1 MTGEHFRLTPEPEPV
16 KIVREIPTPP
26 QASGK
31 KAAKISFEDYHL
43 TWSGIATS
51 KSDKNSKNPCKSF
64 HERFKINYPLKFCNY
79 MDFSCV
85 PDCATL
91 MFSVLEAFQKNV
103 ALETAHYGLQ
113 PDELQDQI
121 QRQLQE

>member
-1 MTGEHFRLTPEPEPV
+1 MSFGSCLATCTIRLSRTLFAAELDPNLTEEHFRLTPEPEPI

-26 QASGK
+26 QTSGK

-64 HERFKINYPLKFCNY
+64 HERFKINFPPKFVTICI
-79 MDFSCV
+79 CHACLIV
-85 PDCATL
+85 
-91 MFSVLEAFQKNV
+91 Q
-103 ALETAHYGLQ
+103 Q
-113 PDELQDQI
+113 
-121 QRQLQE
+121 